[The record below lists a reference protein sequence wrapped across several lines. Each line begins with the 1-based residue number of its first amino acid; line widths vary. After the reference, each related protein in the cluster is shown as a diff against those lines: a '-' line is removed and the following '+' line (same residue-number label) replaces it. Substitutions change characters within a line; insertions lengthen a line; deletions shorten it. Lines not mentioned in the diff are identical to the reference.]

1 MGSTALKLFVIS
13 ENKRFVTTGF
23 RLPEFQTSD
32 SRNLVLAESVG
43 VVQLATGSPK
53 VSAGMSSL
61 KKSTGFGSHINE
73 LVALCIHFGVRILD
87 CACGVTLLCRML
99 LDVLRVDFIYE
110 LGLSRKSGD
119 NLKEKIAMVAHF
131 LTARLCLVIPKLVNE
146 VESEIFHAFLK
157 VHVFIAAVP

>member
-119 NLKEKIAMVAHF
+119 NLKEKIAMVFPDGAS
-131 LTARLCLVIPKLVNE
+131 LSGYP
-146 VESEIFHAFLK
+146 
-157 VHVFIAAVP
+157 

>member
-61 KKSTGFGSHINE
+61 KKSTGFETS
-73 LVALCIHFGVRILD
+73 LWLSVSIL
-87 CACGVTLLCRML
+87 A
-99 LDVLRVDFIYE
+99 Y
-110 LGLSRKSGD
+110 
-119 NLKEKIAMVAHF
+119 
-131 LTARLCLVIPKLVNE
+131 
-146 VESEIFHAFLK
+146 AFLI
-157 VHVFIAAVP
+157 VRAA